1 MTPIDRSG
9 NIFGAP
15 SLVRPYY
22 RALRQAPYR
31 KHVCS
36 GRLKLRSAAG
46 LPSPCR
52 SNVTSIGR
60 RRYRTACVLR
70 ALRLWP
76 QRSSRPSGLRA
87 LKKATGGS
95 GDMSS
100 APRVMRDDLIGRI
113 GPLMD
118 GSAVAS
124 FDATRTTSM
133 PAPDSTAA
141 DEDQDHSTATVRYS
155 YRSSHPE
162 GVHPLTSPL
171 HYGGAPGYVG
181 DR

>member
-1 MTPIDRSG
+1 
-9 NIFGAP
+9 
-15 SLVRPYY
+15 
-22 RALRQAPYR
+22 
-31 KHVCS
+31 
-36 GRLKLRSAAG
+36 
-46 LPSPCR
+46 
-52 SNVTSIGR
+52 
-60 RRYRTACVLR
+60 
-70 ALRLWP
+70 
-76 QRSSRPSGLRA
+76 
-87 LKKATGGS
+87 
-95 GDMSS
+95 MSS

-113 GPLMD
+113 GPLV
-118 GSAVAS
+118 GREVVAA
-124 FDATRTTSM
+124 FDAARTPRM